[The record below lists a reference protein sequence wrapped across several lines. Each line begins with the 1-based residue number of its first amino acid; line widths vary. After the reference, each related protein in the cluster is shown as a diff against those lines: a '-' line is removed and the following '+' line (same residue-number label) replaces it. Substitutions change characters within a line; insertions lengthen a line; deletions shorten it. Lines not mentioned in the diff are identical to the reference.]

1 MLNSS
6 LSSIYSSN
14 IKKAFEYTKSSDLN
28 SYPYRA
34 NLNTYYGGG
43 FVFRMIKEN
52 KTFESVLT
60 QLQILQEKEFRVQ
73 QMT

>member
-1 MLNSS
+1 MYY
-6 LSSIYSSN
+6 I
-14 IKKAFEYTKSSDLN
+14 EYLFNQMTEKEI
-28 SYPYRA
+28 
-34 NLNTYYGGG
+34 
-43 FVFRMIKEN
+43 RMIKEN